1 VDKYV
6 LYVGTYTSRGSKGIY
21 AYSFD
26 TVSGQLTP
34 LGLQTEAMNPSFLV
48 ISPDR
53 EFLYAVSEI
62 SNYEDQESGSLRAYR
77 IANKTQSLTLLNE
90 RASLGTGPC
99 YLSMDKTGKYLLTA
113 NYHSG
118 SIAIF
123 SILPDGHLGE
133 ASAFVQH
140 HGSGIDPE
148 RQEGPHTHAINV
160 TPDNRHVLVADLGL
174 DKLFVY
180 NFDSTHGTIVES
192 ASPFAVMPP
201 GSGPR
206 HVAFHPNGLF
216 VYVINE
222 LASRITMFSYD
233 SGSGT
238 LSSGQTIST
247 LADDFVGY
255 SNAAELQVDA
265 EGQFLYAS
273 NRGPDTIR
281 TFAVDSANGML
292 TPVSDVPSGG
302 KTPHSVAIDP
312 TGKFLLAAN
321 ADSDTIVIFRIDTET
336 GQLAPSVEMIDVR
349 APVCLVFR

>member
-1 VDKYV
+1 MKKYV

-26 TVSGQLTP
+26 TISGKLTP
-34 LGLQTEAMNPSFLV
+34 LGLQAEAVNPSFLV

-53 EFLYAVSEI
+53 TFLYAVSEI
-62 SNYEDQESGSLRAYR
+62 SNFENQESGSVRAYG
-77 IANKTQSLTLLNE
+77 IASKTQSLTLLNE
-90 RASLGTGPC
+90 RASLGAGPC

-113 NYHSG
+113 NYDSG

-123 SILPDGHLGE
+123 SILPAGHLGE
-133 ASAFVQH
+133 ASAFVRH
-140 HGSGIDPE
+140 YGSGIDPE

-160 TPDNRHVLVADLGL
+160 TLDNRHVLIADLGL

-192 ASPFAVMPP
+192 AYPFADMPP

-206 HVAFHPNGLF
+206 HVAFHPNGHF

-222 LASRITMFSYD
+222 LASKITMFSYD
-233 SGSGT
+233 SGSGA
-238 LSSGQTIST
+238 LSLGQTIST
-247 LADDFVGY
+247 LADDFVGH
-255 SNAAELQVDA
+255 SNAAEVQLDA
-265 EGQFLYAS
+265 AGRFLYAS

-292 TPVSDVPSGG
+292 TPVSDISSGG
-302 KTPHSVAIDP
+302 KAPHSVTIDP

-321 ADSDTIVIFRIDTET
+321 ADSDTIVVFPVDTET

-349 APVCLVFR
+349 APVCLVFL